1 MLDPK
6 IFDEMTKKFND
17 SLPPAL
23 KNMQSELEK
32 NLKSAIISTFHKMD
46 LVTREEFDVQ
56 VKVLE
61 RTRAKVEKLQ
71 KQIDLLIQANADQ
84 AQDESTSSEEIKHTN
99 TNADN

>member
-71 KQIDLLIQANADQ
+71 KQIDLLIQANAEQ
-84 AQDESTSSEEIKHTN
+84 TQDESASSEDNKH

>member
-17 SLPPAL
+17 ALPPAL

-32 NLKSAIISTFHKMD
+32 NFKAAMTSTFHKMD
-46 LVTREEFDVQ
+46 LVTREEFDIQ

-61 RTRAKVEKLQ
+61 RTRAKVESLQ
-71 KQIDLLIQANADQ
+71 KKLDKLL
-84 AQDESTSSEEIKHTN
+84 QDTPTSKVTTHQKKSNPTQ
-99 TNADN
+99 